1 MDLFDRKK
9 LTHIYICM
17 LFLIISGCKK
27 EETVTV
33 SGNNAPVDNTI
44 SELKIENYVNKTFI
58 SVLGR
63 EPQSIELKYYKQE
76 FLTKGF
82 SVDQRKIFIDDV
94 IDIADY
100 RVHLYGINHSAILQN
115 MDTNEYSQFISIYQI
130 LLSDT
135 TYYAFWNI
143 IIFEQ
148 NRLKALQQFTDP
160 WLNGTKKISDMHRL
174 MVYNYFYDQINMGSL
189 NYVNTVFQ
197 QFLKRNPTQYE
208 QTSGVAM
215 VDGQAAILLGKTGAT
230 KEDFNDIIFSS
241 ADYYEGAVRELFQ
254 RFMFREPTNLELS
267 TLTQKY
273 KSQQNYE
280 DIEKEILTMDEFA
293 GI

>member
-1 MDLFDRKK
+1 M
-9 LTHIYICM
+9 
-17 LFLIISGCKK
+17 FLLLLSSCKK

-94 IDIADY
+94 IAIADY
-100 RVHLYGINHSAILQN
+100 RVHLYDINHSAILQN
-115 MDTNEYSQFISIYQI
+115 MDTTDYSLFISVYQT

-143 IIFEQ
+143 ITFEQ
-148 NRLKALQQFTDP
+148 NRLKVLQQFTDP
-160 WLNGTKKISDMHRL
+160 WLNGTKKISEMHRL

-189 NYVNTVFQ
+189 NYV
-197 QFLKRNPTQYE
+197 KRCFPT
-208 QTSGVAM
+208 
-215 VDGQAAILLGKTGAT
+215 
-230 KEDFNDIIFSS
+230 IFETQP
-241 ADYYEGAVRELFQ
+241 YTIR
-254 RFMFREPTNLELS
+254 TN
-267 TLTQKY
+267 
-273 KSQQNYE
+273 
-280 DIEKEILTMDEFA
+280 IRC
-293 GI
+293 